1 MKPIEDA
8 PDAQLHEVQRI
19 NRGSSCS
26 SGEGRGGE
34 VSIRGDAQA
43 AVQKSGRTSF
53 GRPLEIGKTWNETN
67 LFVWWTA
74 ARAADSYLTWERA
87 PGDHVWQHVKVM
99 CGELIGRD
107 AAF

>member
-1 MKPIEDA
+1 MRK
-8 PDAQLHEVQRI
+8 QQFKK
-19 NRGSSCS
+19 
-26 SGEGRGGE
+26 
-34 VSIRGDAQA
+34 
-43 AVQKSGRTSF
+43 AVRDKLRQV
-53 GRPLEIGKTWNETN
+53 PLEIRKTWNETN